1 MRYLNIDFEKEIS
14 FEKLIKLF
22 LDKFNDFKVAIVINS
37 ELFSNLKGDDEKASI
52 FWNISDVDDYT
63 DIKIRS
69 YIEFSEDIKIPIDEF
84 LLWIHMI
91 SIKLDSK
98 IFVEI
103 EILENPIEYS
113 VVWCIDGKTRSIVFD
128 AEELFEDSESAYC
141 KPLIDMTKYL
151 DIYY

>member
-22 LDKFNDFKVAIVINS
+22 LDKFNEFKVAIVINS